1 MIGAKAGVDP
11 GGRGGRTPLL
21 RLEVTRAIYIL
32 VQHYSRMLCGNTESG
47 VALK

>member
-11 GGRGGRTPLL
+11 GGGRTPLL
-21 RLEVTRAIYIL
+21 RLEVTWAIYIL